1 MYMATFYNQATL
13 SYNGNV
19 VNSNIT
25 SGELLEVL
33 SITKTA
39 VSANYR
45 AGGNVTYV
53 ISIVNS
59 GTVPYAGLVVTD
71 NLGAYP
77 FGEQTL
83 TPLTYVDGSVHY
95 FINGVEQAAPLVDAG
110 PPLTIS
116 AVTIP
121 AGGNATLVYEADVN
135 SVAPLGVG
143 GSIVNEVTLSG
154 GSITPVSATETVT
167 PDGDPVLS
175 ISKSVSPAVVV
186 DNGQITYTFIIQ
198 NQGNTEAIATDNV
211 VITDT
216 FDPILS
222 DLAVTVNGAP
232 FVAGTDYTYDP
243 ATGVFATLAGRITV
257 PAATYEQD
265 ATTGVVITTPGVT
278 VVTVTGT
285 V

>member
-1 MYMATFYNQATL
+1 MATFYNQATL

-59 GTVPYAGLVVTD
+59 GTVPYAGLVETD

-95 FINGVEQAAPLVDAG
+95 FINGVEQTAPLVDAG

-143 GSIVNEVTLSG
+143 GSIVNKVTLSG

-186 DNGQITYTFIIQ
+186 DNGQITYTCIIQ

-222 DLAVTVNGAP
+222 DLAVTVNGTP

>member
-1 MYMATFYNQATL
+1 MATFYNQATL

-33 SITKTA
+33 SIAKTA
-39 VSANYR
+39 VDANYR

-59 GTVPYAGLVVTD
+59 GNVPYTGLIVTD

-77 FGEQTL
+77 FGAQTL
-83 TPLTYVDGSVHY
+83 TPLTYVDGSMHY
-95 FINGVEQAAPLVDAG
+95 FINGVEQTAPAVDAG
-110 PPLTIS
+110 PPLTVSGI
-116 AVTIP
+116 AVP
-121 AGGNATLVYEADVN
+121 AGGNVTLVYEADVN
-135 SVAPLGVG
+135 AVAPLGVG
-143 GSIVNEVTLSG
+143 DTIVNEATLSG
-154 GSITPVSATETVT
+154 GMITPVSATETVT

-175 ISKSVSPAVVV
+175 ISKSVSPLVVTE
-186 DNGQITYTFIIQ
+186 NGQITYTFIIQ

-211 VITDT
+211 IITDT
-216 FDPILS
+216 FDPILG
-222 DLAVTVNGAP
+222 DLAVTVNGVP
-232 FVAGTDYTYDP
+232 FVAGVDYTYDP
-243 ATGVFATLAGRITV
+243 TTGAFATLSGRITV

-265 ATTGVVITTPGVT
+265 ATTGTVVTTPGVT